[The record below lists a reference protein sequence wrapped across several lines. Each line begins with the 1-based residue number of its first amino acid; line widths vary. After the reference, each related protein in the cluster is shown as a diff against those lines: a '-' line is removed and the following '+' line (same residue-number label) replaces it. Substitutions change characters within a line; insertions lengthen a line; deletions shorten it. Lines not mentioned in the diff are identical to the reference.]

1 MGNNQNSHQL
11 MNGSHFEFDVKSI
24 SDSEIADEYLKRFT
38 LNAGDQLTSADDVV
52 LHLRPCFS
60 DDLYREKFVC
70 IFLNGRNQVIAT
82 EILFEGSLTTSAVYP
97 REVIRRVLHHGAAAV
112 LFCHNHPSSNPN
124 PSQDDL
130 TITKKLVE
138 AANTIDV
145 TVHDHIII
153 AGTEYTSFAER
164 GLI

>member
-1 MGNNQNSHQL
+1 
-11 MNGSHFEFDVKSI
+11 MNLSLV
-24 SDSEIADEYLKRFT
+24 SDTDLQSEYIKRFT
-38 LNAGDQLTSADDVV
+38 LNAGDHLACADDVV
-52 LHLRPCFS
+52 LHLRPYFS
-60 DDLYREKFVC
+60 EDPFREKFVC

-82 EILFEGSLTTSAVYP
+82 ETLFEGSLTTSAV
-97 REVIRRVLHHGAAAV
+97 IRRILYHGSAAV
-112 LFCHNHPSSNPN
+112 LFCHNHPSGNTN
-124 PSQDDL
+124 PSNDDL

-153 AGTEYTSFAER
+153 AGTEYTSFSDK